1 MFSIAFLSSLQVV
14 FMLCDELS
22 SPNGVLK
29 EGAMARVDWQQMEG
43 IRICYNSSPS
53 ATEVGAHC

>member
-29 EGAMARVDWQQMEG
+29 GGAMARVDWQQMEG
-43 IRICYNSSPS
+43 IRIC
-53 ATEVGAHC
+53 